1 MCFSAVGVL
10 FTSSIIC
17 APDLLIRLV
26 GVSAPSSVLRRNAG
40 APQSVLIPDGLLHPK
55 YTARRRTGGGLYVLC
70 CRRVIQK
77 LARERFK
84 NIASPGA
91 VLHGRTEEHI
101 AHLLRLRVV
110 QEFELLAER
119 LEHAMFT
126 GKNFG
131 GSSVILRRLA
141 RDEWDV
147 LKTSGTFPC
156 ENAVAVLVV
165 PPLNKDRIT
174 KQRPTASMSP
184 FPPQDELSTK
194 ELQPTSTLIPVSLNS
209 WNEELPTIL
218 PLLKV
223 PLYNGAS
230 AFPSRPQ
237 RAALHGILQRILRA
251 ERSLRR
257 VHVKNPSSNA
267 PIPGKPKS
275 SHAYVL
281 FSDAQTAKRGDS
293 ASVARALWRLRMYGS
308 EGWSITQSTT
318 PTTNIL

>member
-165 PPLNKDRIT
+165 PPLNKNRIT